1 MILFLAILFGALTL
15 FAVYQAITPFLE
27 NRDDQLRFE
36 LLDRELK
43 QIETLSARKGRILQ
57 TLKDIEF
64 DFETGKISEEDY
76 KQLRRRH
83 ERKALKIM
91 RQLDELREGDD
102 DLLDDI
108 DSEVA
113 ARLEQ
118 LRESTAD
125 ESTRDIP
132 ADQSADRSEKRPVEC
147 PSCGRGLEADARFCD
162 RCGTEI
168 DEETRKAATQSPR
181 KNHKNRHSDR
191 PPPDGTDNMT
201 GEEKEPD
208 DLGIDIY

>member
-43 QIETLSARKGRILQ
+43 QIEALSARKGRILQ

-64 DFETGKISEEDY
+64 DYETGKISEEDY
-76 KQLRRRH
+76 EELRRRH

-91 RQLDELREGDD
+91 RQLDDLREGDD
-102 DLLDDI
+102 DLLEDI
-108 DSEVA
+108 DSEVSE
-113 ARLEQ
+113 RLKK
-118 LRESTAD
+118 RRDSTDAG
-125 ESTRDIP
+125 SPR
-132 ADQSADRSEKRPVEC
+132 DRSTDDASTGPGDRPIAC

-168 DEETRKAATQSPR
+168 DEETRQVEDTSHQTHHTHHR
-181 KNHKNRHSDR
+181 SDR
-191 PPPDGTDNMT
+191 PPPDETDRVT
-201 GEEKEPD
+201 GDENNPD

>member
-76 KQLRRRH
+76 EQLRRRH

-113 ARLEQ
+113 ERLEQ
-118 LRESTAD
+118 LREPTAD
-125 ESTRDIP
+125 ESTRDSS
-132 ADQSADRSEKRPVEC
+132 ADHAGDRSEQRPLEC
-147 PSCGRGLEADARFCD
+147 PSCGRGLETDARFCD

-168 DEETRKAATQSPR
+168 DEEARRAAAESHQ
-181 KNHKNRHSDR
+181 KHHEHRHSDR
-191 PPPDGTDNMT
+191 PPPDGTDTVTSDEN
-201 GEEKEPD
+201 EPD